1 MKFDKSLWL
10 FIMVVWLGWWVV
22 TVHDDNKLLK
32 KDNDRLQVDNDKQSK
47 LIADQSFE
55 FNRINQITGTAYR
68 NGIASK
74 AQSQEKIIEYRAI
87 LKKEPTCDLVVPQ
100 PIAYGLLYDTYRLR
114 ASALSGDPKRIDTT
128 GVGFTPSRQL
138 TYCQAIEWIPYLL
151 ADLKQANIQLDALEQ
166 IRKGQERQ

>member
-1 MKFDKSLWL
+1 MKFDKSFWL
-10 FIMVVWLGWWVV
+10 FIMVVGLGWWVV

-47 LIADQSFE
+47 LIAEQSFE

-68 NGIASK
+68 NGIVSK
-74 AQSQEKIIEYRAI
+74 AESQEKIIEYRTI
-87 LKKEPTCDLVVPQ
+87 LKKEPTCDLIVPQ
-100 PIAYGLLYDTYRLR
+100 SFTDGVLDDTYRLR
-114 ASALSGDPKRIDTT
+114 ASTLSGDPKRVDAT

-151 ADLKQANIQLDALEQ
+151 ADLKQANIQLDALDQ
-166 IRKGQERQ
+166 IRQQR

>member
-1 MKFDKSLWL
+1 
-10 FIMVVWLGWWVV
+10 MVVGLGWWVV
-22 TVHDDNKLLK
+22 SVHDDNKLLK
-32 KDNDRLQVDNDKQSK
+32 KDNDRLQIDNDKQSE
-47 LIADQSFE
+47 LIAKQSFE

-68 NGIASK
+68 NGIVSK
-74 AQSQEKIIEYRAI
+74 AESQEKIIEYRTI

-100 PIAYGLLYDTYRLR
+100 SFTDGVLYDTYRLR
-114 ASALSGDPKRIDTT
+114 ASALSGDPERVNSA
-128 GVGFTPSRQL
+128 GVGFTSSRQL